1 MSEQKNIATFSSGF
15 NPSEILNLK
24 SGKSGMEWKDSMIR
38 SPILVVKFPPRPS
51 QNKSSEYSVG
61 LRIASNYPN
70 YSTSLQLFKDLVD
83 TAQKKAVQFMLD
95 EKNGNRYA
103 KKTFSSEK
111 EFKVSKFWYDND
123 TFYMKFRLSV
133 PVHLFD
139 QQETKKLKEN
149 GSDKKAYKPV
159 TDNIVNYLGENSL
172 ISVDFL
178 PNAFF
183 IKDKDILYPFALNIE
198 KIIIWTHSENVKE
211 ELSYKKHS
219 YLSGFGMN
227 VEYKGI

>member
-1 MSEQKNIATFSSGF
+1 M
-15 NPSEILNLK
+15 
-24 SGKSGMEWKDSMIR
+24 D
-38 SPILVVKFPPRPS
+38 
-51 QNKSSEYSVG
+51 G
-61 LRIASNYPN
+61 L
-70 YSTSLQLFKDLVD
+70 D
-83 TAQKKAVQFMLD
+83 KA
-95 EKNGNRYA
+95 
-103 KKTFSSEK
+103 
-111 EFKVSKFWYDND
+111 
-123 TFYMKFRLSV
+123 
-133 PVHLFD
+133 
-139 QQETKKLKEN
+139 N

-211 ELSYKKHS
+211 EISYKKHS

-227 VEYKGI
+227 VEYKGIEKQTDVPVYNVSEFNINNFSRYLKEIFLSIR